1 MVFDTSD
8 IVREDYLNTIPGSD
22 TYEDDWDTTIV
33 HAEKFDVYAF
43 HDTVGLL
50 LNDPTHCGYVHPFNG
65 PQTSG
70 FGFRSY
76 RYHFGVD
83 INLET
88 GDPVSCAFDGKVRI
102 AQKSKTYGNVVVVR
116 HNNGLET
123 YYAHLSKLIVQPG
136 QDVVA
141 GQELGL
147 GGNTG
152 HSHGS
157 HLHFEIRY
165 KGQPI
170 DPTSLIDFQNKKLK
184 ADQYNLT
191 QADFEYLMKTYK
203 VVYRT
208 RKGKKVVKYYTPSG
222 AHGTMNTRAAAAED
236 EGDNEVVT
244 IDSKGKTLTSTD
256 KTTTTSKENK
266 VSDSATKTTT
276 VKPAATKTTTAVKST
291 AAKTATA
298 TKTGTSTAQYYSIK
312 KGDTLGAVAIKYHT
326 TVTALCKLNGLKST
340 STLQINQKIRVK

>member
-1 MVFDTSD
+1 V
-8 IVREDYLNTIPGSD
+8 P
-22 TYEDDWDTTIV
+22 
-33 HAEKFDVYAF
+33 
-43 HDTVGLL
+43 LL

-65 PQTSG
+65 PTTSG

-157 HLHFEIRY
+157 HLHFEVRY

-184 ADQYNLT
+184 ADVYNLT
-191 QADFEYLMKTYK
+191 QEDFEYLMKTYK

-222 AHGTMNTRAAAAED
+222 AHGTMNTRASASEE

-244 IDSKGKTLTSTD
+244 IDSKGKPVTATD
-256 KTTTTSKENK
+256 KTTTAASKTTSKENK
-266 VSDSATKTTT
+266 VSDSATKTST
-276 VKPAATKTTTAVKST
+276 VKAAATKTTSAVKNT
-291 AAKTATA
+291 AAAAKTGTA
-298 TKTGTSTAQYYSIK
+298 TKTTTGTAQYYSIK
-312 KGDTLGAVAIKYHT
+312 KGDTLGAVAVKYHT
-326 TVTALCKLNGLKST
+326 TVAALCKLNGLKST
-340 STLQINQKIRVK
+340 STLQINQKVRVK